1 MILNGGG
8 IEMEKQLITVEPRI
22 LGEIVDELYAI
33 RKQLKKQNVY
43 YQVNSLIQYI
53 MKEFNLIK
61 D

>member
-33 RKQLKKQNVY
+33 RNQLKKEKVY

-53 MKEFNLIK
+53 VKEFNLIK

>member
-1 MILNGGG
+1 
-8 IEMEKQLITVEPRI
+8 MENSLTKVEVSTQI

-53 MKEFNLIK
+53 VKEFNLIK
-61 D
+61 E